1 MMMDRERFTK
11 QLYWYARYLVFL
23 YMFLLVVYS
32 GIVVYSGNNIC
43 YEEELYS
50 DNNNISYVFP
60 QEDTVSSDCIVVS
73 DLSVVEKK
81 YNRYIWV
88 SIVCLLGYLLFL
100 PRERW
105 ARFEEKLKRL
115 NGGD

>member
-23 YMFLLVVYS
+23 YMFLLVVYC
-32 GIVVYSGNNIC
+32 GNNIC

-60 QEDTVSSDCIVVS
+60 QEDTVSSDCIVVN

-81 YNRYIWV
+81 YNRYILV
-88 SIVCLLGYLLFL
+88 SLVCLLGYLLFL

-105 ARFEEKLKRL
+105 VRFEEKLKRL